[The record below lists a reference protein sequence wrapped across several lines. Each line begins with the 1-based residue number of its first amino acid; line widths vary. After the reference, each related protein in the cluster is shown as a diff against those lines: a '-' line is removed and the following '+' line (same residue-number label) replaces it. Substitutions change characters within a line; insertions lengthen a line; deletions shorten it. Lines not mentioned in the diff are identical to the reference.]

1 MVAPHEKLAESLEAL
16 KKLQERGNIA
26 IRSNELTRSHREL
39 LLKNGFL
46 GKVMKGWYIPVKP
59 EESKGDSTLWY
70 ASFWH
75 FCASYLKMR
84 FGQNW
89 CLSPE
94 QSLLLHVGN
103 MTVPKQ
109 LLVRSPKARNKITT
123 LPHGTSLFDIRGTL
137 PRAENVSQKEGMRLF
152 SVPEGL
158 VNCGA
163 EFFSRNSTDAR
174 IALAMIN
181 DASDILIYLLEGGR
195 STVAGRIAGAFRNIE
210 RDRIADN
217 IIKTM
222 QSAGFD
228 VREKDPFK
236 NTSSSILSIRG
247 QSPYVNRLYLLWEKM
262 REAILET
269 FPPAPGPPKDIH
281 AYLKAMD
288 DIYVSDAYHSL
299 SIEGYRVTPEL
310 IERVRKGDWRPKE
323 GNEDLEQYN
332 ALTARGYWQ
341 AYQLVRKSIQKVLEG
356 ENPGQVCEVDHSDW
370 FREMFSP
377 LVFAGLLKP
386 TELAGYR
393 NHQVYIR
400 QSMHVPPRFEAVRE
414 CMPAF
419 FDLLENESEPSVRV
433 VLGHF
438 VFVYIHPYLDGN
450 GRIGRF
456 LMNVMLS
463 AAGYPWTVIPIEKR
477 DDYMAALEIAS
488 VEQNIKP
495 FSHFIGHLVSEGLE
509 MNTK

>member
-1 MVAPHEKLAESLEAL
+1 MAAPHEKLAESLEVL
-16 KKLQERGNIA
+16 KKLQEGGNVA
-26 IRSNELTRSHREL
+26 IHSSELTRSHRER

-46 GKVMKGWYIPVKP
+46 QKVMKGWYLPVKP
-59 EESKGDSTLWY
+59 GEGRGDSTLWY

-75 FCASYLKMR
+75 FCASYLNMR
-84 FGQNW
+84 FGKNW

-103 MTVPKQ
+103 LTVPKQ
-109 LLVRSPKARNKITT
+109 LLVRSPKARNKITA
-123 LPHGTSLFDIRGTL
+123 LPHGTSLFDIRGIL

-163 EFFSRNSTDAR
+163 GFFSLNPTDAR
-174 IALAMIN
+174 AALAMIS
-181 DASDILIYLLEGGR
+181 DASDILVYLLEGGR
-195 STVAGRIAGAFRNIE
+195 STVAGRIAGAFHNIG
-210 RDRIADN
+210 RKRIADN
-217 IIKTM
+217 IVNTM

-236 NTSSSILSIRG
+236 NTSSVILPIRE
-247 QSPYVNRLYLLWEKM
+247 QSPYVNRLCLLWEKM
-262 REAILET
+262 RESILET
-269 FPPAPGPPKDIH
+269 FPPAPGPPKNIH
-281 AYLKAMD
+281 AYLKSID
-288 DIYVSDAYHSL
+288 DIYASDAYHSL
-299 SIEGYRVTPEL
+299 SIEGYRVSPEL
-310 IERVRKGDWRPKE
+310 IQRVRRGDWHPKE
-323 GNEDLEQYN
+323 DNEDREQFN

-356 ENPGQVCEVDHSDW
+356 ENPGQVCEMDHGDW

-377 LVFAGLLKP
+377 LVTAGLLKP

-414 CMPAF
+414 CMPTF
-419 FDLLENESEPSVRV
+419 FGLLANESEPSVRI

-438 VFVYIHPYLDGN
+438 LFVYIHPYLDGN

-463 AAGYPWTVIPIEKR
+463 SGGYPWTVIPIEKR
-477 DDYMAALEIAS
+477 DDYMAALETAS

-495 FSHFIGHLVSEGLE
+495 FSHFIGHLVSESLE
-509 MNTK
+509 MMKK